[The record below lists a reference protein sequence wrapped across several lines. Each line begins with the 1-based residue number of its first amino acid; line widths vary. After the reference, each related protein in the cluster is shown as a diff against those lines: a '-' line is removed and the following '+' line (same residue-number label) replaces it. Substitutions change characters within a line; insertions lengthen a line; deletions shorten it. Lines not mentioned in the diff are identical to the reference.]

1 MFYMSNAP
9 YPKLPICISRSN
21 GRAAVI
27 QKGEKDQTMKREG
40 LVRRREKKV
49 ENGEKRISTLNCAMT
64 QRNQKMI

>member
-1 MFYMSNAP
+1 MSNAP

-27 QKGEKDQTMKREG
+27 QNGEKDQMMKREEG

-49 ENGEKRISTLNCAMT
+49 ESGERRISTQNRAMT
-64 QRNQKMI
+64 QRNPKMI